1 MVAHTCKPSIQEAE
15 AGDHK
20 VEVIL
25 GCIKKEKESRVG
37 GWSSG
42 KSACCVSVRTQVQIL
57 NTHIKS
63 WAIGL
68 DTVVNALT
76 PALRMQR
83 QEDLCEFKNSRV
95 YREIFSC
102 VALVVP

>member
-37 GWSSG
+37 D
-42 KSACCVSVRTQVQIL
+42 
-57 NTHIKS
+57 
-63 WAIGL
+63 GL
-68 DTVVNALT
+68 VT
-76 PALRMQR
+76 
-83 QEDLCEFKNSRV
+83 RV
-95 YREIFSC
+95 LA
-102 VALVVP
+102 V